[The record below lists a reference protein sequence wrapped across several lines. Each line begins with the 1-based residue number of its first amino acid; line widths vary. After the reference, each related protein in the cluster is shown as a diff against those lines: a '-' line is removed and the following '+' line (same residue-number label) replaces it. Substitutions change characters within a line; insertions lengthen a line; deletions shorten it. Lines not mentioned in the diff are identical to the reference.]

1 MSTEH
6 PTQSKPHREHHPER
20 KHKHTID
27 RDRNYPGDI
36 AQLNGHEL
44 VAIDEWLPGK
54 ATTVY
59 DIDLTDG
66 YEYRTRYWRCRKCGQ
81 ERNGRAEFATPCDD
95 PQPPTALEAGGYSID
110 DPRTRRALT
119 EDMEITFVEVGPI
132 YDVLS
137 QSGATYL
144 VDVEEETCTCPDFE
158 QRQPDGGCKHLRRVD
173 LEIRT
178 GLVPAPD
185 GTFIR

>member
-1 MSTEH
+1 MSTDR
-6 PTQSKPHREHHPER
+6 PIQSGPHREHQT
-20 KHKHTID
+20 KQKHTTN
-27 RDRNYPGDI
+27 RDRSYPGDV
-36 AQLNGHEL
+36 ARLNGHEL
-44 VAIDEWLPGK
+44 VAIDEWLPGTK
-54 ATTVY
+54 PSPY
-59 DIDLTDG
+59 EIDLTEG

-81 ERNGRAEFATPCDD
+81 ERNDRAEFATLCRN

-119 EDMEITFVEVGPI
+119 EEMEVTFVERGPV

-144 VDVEEETCTCPDFE
+144 VDVEKETCTCPDFE
-158 QRQPDGGCKHLRRVD
+158 KRQPDGGCKHLRRTD

-185 GTFIR
+185 GTFVR